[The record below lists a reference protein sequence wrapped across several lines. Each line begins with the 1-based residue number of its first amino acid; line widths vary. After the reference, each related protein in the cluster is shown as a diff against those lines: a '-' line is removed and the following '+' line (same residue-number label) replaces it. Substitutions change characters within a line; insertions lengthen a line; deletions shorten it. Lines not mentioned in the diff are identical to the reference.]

1 MNHRLAKENGEH
13 DPLFPKVQ
21 FPTQE
26 QCPKCYLN
34 KTNSLD
40 IENNS
45 SSLTTNPEEILKF
58 LISFY
63 SKEKIQGTIELDEEA
78 RSDMNRKLNEEKVL
92 KSLEKREDYL
102 SRKKLGIDDLDLIH
116 NDNLKNYSNQK
127 SSDIKLSTMLVF
139 FVIVVFG
146 SMYVYFNFIKKKS
159 KQKAHII

>member
-1 MNHRLAKENGEH
+1 LAKENGEH

-40 IENNS
+40 VEQNS
-45 SSLTTNPEEILKF
+45 SSLSTDPDEILKF

-63 SKEKIQGTIELDEEA
+63 SKEKIEGTTELDEEA
-78 RSDMNRKLNEEKVL
+78 RSEIDRKINEVKTVKV
-92 KSLEKREDYL
+92 LEKREDYL
-102 SRKKLGIDDLDLIH
+102 SRKKLGIDNLVLIH
-116 NDNLKNYSNQK
+116 DDDLKNYSNQK
-127 SSDIKLSTMLVF
+127 SSDIKLSAMLVF
-139 FVIVVFG
+139 FIVLVFG